1 MIHSWGQGGLE
12 SKHLPPTQ
20 QGGTSSKPTSLIS
33 RDFPT
38 NFSCSIFFFLL
49 ASCFLFLRFDAS
61 PNSSCE
67 IKLWS
72 WEEKDKEVRRRKGIG
87 DCSLFSFLLKS
98 FPTET
103 EFMETHNCLCKMW
116 SWKAPSGGIFHS
128 RPVHTVVRVKKN
140 NVVEHSMYNQ
150 KGYTCH
156 AELSQTEDGVLVF
169 YLLYLHLLL
178 PYKDTS

>member
-12 SKHLPPTQ
+12 SKHLPPPQ
-20 QGGTSSKPTSLIS
+20 QVGTSSKPTSLIS

-49 ASCFLFLRFDAS
+49 ASCFLFLRFEAS

-67 IKLWS
+67 IELWS
-72 WEEKDKEVRRRKGIG
+72 WEEKDKEVRRRKGMR

-140 NVVEHSMYNQ
+140 NVVEHSIYNQ
-150 KGYTCH
+150 KG
-156 AELSQTEDGVLVF
+156 
-169 YLLYLHLLL
+169 
-178 PYKDTS
+178 